1 MAGLA
6 ERLIAQGNWLF
17 CRRSYLPLLILPIL
31 LIALKDSLWLEKALG
46 DMMENLWEILCLAV
60 SLLGLGVRCM
70 TVGFA
75 PRGTSGRTT
84 QGQRASVLNTTGM
97 YSIVRHPLYLG
108 NFIITLGLILFVAV
122 WWFGL
127 LGVLAFWLYYER
139 IMIAEEEFLQRR
151 FGASYAEW
159 AEKTPAIL
167 PRFKNWKPPSIS
179 FSMRNVLKREY
190 SGFFLIIASFSLLD
204 IAEDLLT
211 KGRWES
217 NLEWIALFFVGLM
230 IYATLRT
237 LKRKTKILD
246 VEGR

>member
-1 MAGLA
+1 MRLSQEL
-6 ERLIAQGNWLF
+6 ERQGKCLF
-17 CRRSYLPLLILPIL
+17 RWRSYLPLIILPIL
-31 LIALKDSLWLEKALG
+31 LIALRDSDWLERVAGDSLGSA
-46 DMMENLWEILCLAV
+46 WEILCLV
-60 SLLGLGVRCM
+60 ISLMGLTIRFI
-70 TVGFA
+70 TVGYA
-75 PRGTSGRTT
+75 PAGTSGRNAKA
-84 QGQRASVLNTTGM
+84 QKARVLNTTGM

-167 PRFKNWKPPSIS
+167 PRFKNWKPPSFS

-211 KGRWES
+211 KGQWES